1 MTAKAIKYLDQIN
14 SPADLRKL
22 SVNELPAY
30 CAELRDFIIREVSAN
45 PGHLGASLGAVE
57 LAVAIHYVYDTPN
70 DKLVWDVG
78 HQAYAHKIVTGRR
91 ELFHTNR
98 KLGGISGFPKMS
110 ESEYDAFGGG
120 HSSISIS
127 AALGL
132 LRALRRADGTGPKCV
147 AVIGDGAMTGGLA
160 FEGLNNAGADPD
172 NDILVV
178 LNDNRISIDPNVG
191 ALKEALLDISTSQH
205 YNRFKDSTWNA
216 LNRVPRLR
224 QMIRKVLNGAKSF
237 FLHQSNLFEA
247 FNFRYFGPVDGNDVV
262 ALVKALRD
270 LRTLP
275 GPKILHA
282 LTVKGKGYGPAEQDQ
297 TEWHAPG
304 RFDPETG
311 KRYAAA
317 ASEGPEMFKFQ
328 DVFGHTLVQ
337 LAEADPRIVGITP
350 AMPTGCS
357 MNLLMERMPERAYD
371 VGIAE
376 GHAVTF
382 AAGLAAGGKVP
393 FCNIYSSFMQR
404 AVDNIIHDAAIQ
416 ELPVVLCLDRA
427 GLVGEDGATH
437 HGAFDLALLRGVPNL
452 TIVAPMDA
460 TELRNAMYTASAGR
474 DGMWVIRY
482 PRGGSF
488 PASEVLDLPFER
500 VEIGKGRILAEP
512 AEAKIAILSIG
523 AIGTEAEAAV
533 AALAEEGVA
542 VAHYDLRFAKPLDT
556 AMLDRIASR
565 GYRAVVTVEDGV
577 VAGGVGSVV
586 LEYFSDNGLL
596 GGGCG
601 VESVVRLGLPDRFVE
616 HGAVGQLRA
625 LCGID
630 SESIARQ
637 VKSLL

>member
-132 LRALRRADGTGPKCV
+132 SRALRRADGTGPKCV

-304 RFDPETG
+304 RFDPKTG

-577 VAGGVGSVV
+577 VAGGVGSAV